1 VSQQENVPSHSS
13 VCEYLQF
20 SQMPV
25 ILNNKMR
32 MPFLLRGSDAA
43 ISLMMQPARE
53 CTIMQKL
60 AMCFRIAF
68 GSLTFATGSAQA
80 ADLQGSWSGGGQVS
94 FASGRE
100 SVRCRAQYSRR
111 SNEGYVVRAVCATAS
126 GRAAQTASLSKV
138 SDNRYRG
145 TFYNSEYGIS
155 GTILVNVR
163 GNTQS
168 VRLTSDAGWALLN
181 FSR

>member
-1 VSQQENVPSHSS
+1 MECRHIVA
-13 VCEYLQF
+13 F
-20 SQMPV
+20 
-25 ILNNKMR
+25 
-32 MPFLLRGSDAA
+32 AA
-43 ISLMMQPARE
+43 SPGG
-53 CTIMQKL
+53 TIVQKL
-60 AMCFRIAF
+60 AMCFLIAIS
-68 GSLTFATGSAQA
+68 SLTVETGSARA
-80 ADLQGSWSGGGQVS
+80 ADLQGSWSGSGQVA

-100 SVRCRAQYSRR
+100 NVRCRAQYSRR

-126 GRAAQTASLSKV
+126 GRAAQTASLRKIA
-138 SDNRYRG
+138 DNRYRG
-145 TFYNSEYGIS
+145 TFYNREYGIS